1 MQYEKGKRAIMC
13 QIDSKLRWLDL
24 DYKARLRARG
34 MELIARNDDNLKLRV
49 EF

>member
-1 MQYEKGKRAIMC
+1 MC
-13 QIDSKLRWLDL
+13 QIDSKLPWLDL
-24 DYKARLRARG
+24 DYKARLLRARG